1 MTEIDWTHYF
11 FAIAILAM
19 LLGGLGLFSHAVR
32 KGWILQN
39 MTGLRALTQGHR
51 RRLAL
56 KETLV
61 IDPRRRLVILQADD
75 MEHVVLLGAEAE
87 TILSSQAA
95 PAEPAELQETA
106 S

>member
-95 PAEPAELQETA
+95 PVEPAELQETA

>member
-1 MTEIDWTHYF
+1 MTESDWTHYF

-95 PAEPAELQETA
+95 PVEPAELQETA